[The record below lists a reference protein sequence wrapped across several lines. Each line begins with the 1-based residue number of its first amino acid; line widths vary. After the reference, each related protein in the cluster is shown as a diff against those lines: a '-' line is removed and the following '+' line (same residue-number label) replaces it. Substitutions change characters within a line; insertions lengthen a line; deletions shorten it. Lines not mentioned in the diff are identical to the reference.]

1 MSSEQSSVNSETIE
15 QTKQQIRSLVSEI
28 SQLSKSDIGPEEYYA
43 SFLQRVVSALA
54 AVGGA
59 VWLLAEGRRLQLAYQ
74 INLSQALLDSSSDD
88 SSRHLRLLNHI
99 INTDQGQLVPPMSG
113 AGDEEA
119 GGNPT
124 TSLLVLSPLNS
135 DGKVEGIIEVFQRAD
150 SPPATQRGYLRFL
163 DQMSELAGEW
173 LKTQKLRQFSDKT
186 SLWAQ
191 ADHFSRLIHESLD
204 LRETAYSV
212 ANEGRRLIGCDRVSV
227 AVKKGRK
234 CYVEAV
240 SGQDTLE
247 NRSNIVAA
255 LGHLSTK
262 VVATGEPLW
271 YEGSTEDLPPQIE
284 HAIEDYV
291 EESYA
296 KSISVLPV
304 RRPQTSDETANP
316 HSEHTP
322 QGEVIGALI
331 IEQIESE
338 LPRNIVAPRLDLVY
352 EHSARALA
360 NSMDHSNL
368 FMMPVWRALGKAAWV
383 VRARTLP
390 KTLAISGLI
399 LVAALLLTF
408 VQKDF
413 YLKAKG
419 SLQPSV
425 KQDVFVGEPGTVIA
439 VNFKDQDPVKEG
451 DVLVELRNT
460 DLEVR
465 LEDVRGQRQATQQQL
480 FSARDSQTRQGL
492 NLPED
497 ERIRLAGQVKEFSK
511 RLESLDLQEKLLETK
526 LDSLKIRAPISG
538 QIMLSWD
545 VEESLLNR
553 TVETG
558 QVLMTVADPAG
569 PWELEL
575 YMKETRS
582 GHVDN
587 ARRETPELPVKYV
600 LATKPG
606 TELDG
611 TVAEVE
617 EITQMHDEEGH
628 TVRIRADITKTDLV
642 DPRPGTT
649 VRGKIKCGG
658 RAIGYTW
665 FHEAWEWVQANI
677 LF

>member
-1 MSSEQSSVNSETIE
+1 
-15 QTKQQIRSLVSEI
+15 
-28 SQLSKSDIGPEEYYA
+28 
-43 SFLQRVVSALA
+43 
-54 AVGGA
+54 
-59 VWLLAEGRRLQLAYQ
+59 
-74 INLSQALLDSSSDD
+74 
-88 SSRHLRLLNHI
+88 
-99 INTDQGQLVPPMSG
+99 
-113 AGDEEA
+113 
-119 GGNPT
+119 
-124 TSLLVLSPLNS
+124 
-135 DGKVEGIIEVFQRAD
+135 
-150 SPPATQRGYLRFL
+150 
-163 DQMSELAGEW
+163 MSELAGEW

-191 ADHFSRLIHESLD
+191 ADHFSRLIHESLE

-255 LGHLSTK
+255 LGQLSTK

-284 HAIEDYV
+284 HAIEHYV

-296 KSISVLPV
+296 KAIAVLPV
-304 RRPQTSDETANP
+304 RRPQTSEETVNP

-331 IEQIESE
+331 VEQIESE
-338 LPRNIVAPRLDLVY
+338 LPRAIVAPRLDLVY

-360 NSMDHSNL
+360 NSLDHSNL
-368 FMMPVWRALGKAAWV
+368 FLMPVWRTLGKAAWI

-390 KTLAISGLI
+390 KTLAIAGLI

-408 VQKDF
+408 VKKDF

-425 KQDVFVGEPGTVIA
+425 KQDVFVGVDGIVIA
-439 VNFKDQDPVKEG
+439 VNRKDQEMVEEG
-451 DVLVELRNT
+451 EVLVVLRNT
-460 DLEVR
+460 DLEVQ
-465 LEDVRGQRQATQQQL
+465 LEEVRGSRQTAREQL
-480 FSARDSQTRQGL
+480 FAARDSLSRYGL
-492 NLPED
+492 TMSD
-497 ERIRLAGQVKEFSK
+497 ADRIQLAGQVKQYTT
-511 RLESLDLQEKLLETK
+511 SLASLNLQEKLLETK
-526 LDSLKIRAPISG
+526 LEQLKIKAPISG
-538 QIMLSWD
+538 QVMLSWD

-553 TVETG
+553 SVGAG

-575 YMKETRS
+575 FMKETRS

-587 ARRETPELPVKYV
+587 ARREDPALPVKYV
-600 LATKPG
+600 LVLATDPG

-611 TVAEVE
+611 TIAEVE

-628 TVRIRADITKTDLV
+628 TVRIRADIEKSDLV

-649 VRGKIKCGG
+649 VRGKIKCGR

-665 FHEAWEWVQANI
+665 LHEAWEWAQANI
-677 LF
+677 FF